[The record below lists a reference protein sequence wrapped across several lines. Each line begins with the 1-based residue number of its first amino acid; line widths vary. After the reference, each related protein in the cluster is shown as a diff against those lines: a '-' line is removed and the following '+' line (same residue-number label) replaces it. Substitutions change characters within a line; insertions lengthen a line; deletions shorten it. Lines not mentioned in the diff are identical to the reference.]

1 MTTTLVTCLY
11 DLQKRNVNQHRTV
24 PWMIER
30 GRAVLE
36 LPQELVI
43 FTDPELAGLVA
54 DLRKDLPTQVVADCP
69 LKELLDPEVRS
80 LIGKGRLQ
88 GNARKEKVTHG
99 YVELM
104 WAKYAMLK
112 YALLKTGGGEGGDKV
127 GWIDLAIAHVA
138 KVPPDL
144 ARILDDDGWLK
155 EGPRIRAHALRLFD
169 ARDVSDPGYWENV
182 QGHLAGGLVV
192 GDRSSMWSLT
202 NLFFDAAKKALGMGL
217 APLDEGVLSYIA
229 GTNPALFALS
239 YGDYE
244 DILRNHDRVRGGHR
258 HLGWMLNDARE
269 RGKNDRALVAAIGSA
284 AIDEVA
290 QLTSAQPLPEDRP
303 LLGLVMIVKNEAPR
317 IAEVLRTFRPVIDRW
332 TILDTG
338 STDGTQDIIRKEL
351 ADVPGQL
358 HEEPFVDFSTSR
370 NRAIELHG
378 SQTTFAILPNGDLL
392 EGATTLRSFLEAH
405 EKDHATAYKIRIA
418 PGHYF
423 HPFVVRTGCGWHYEG
438 RTHEC
443 LMGDGAGS
451 AIDGARLLRDRGART
466 SEEWRQRWQRDL
478 GLLQADLAD
487 KPTNPRPYFYLGQ
500 THECLGEHEAALRYF
515 EQRAKMGGYFDECF
529 EAKLRVGKMLEKVGT
544 WDGALAAYLD
554 AHAFDPRRAE
564 PLACVAEHYH
574 AENSHALAYL
584 FAARAAALPKPPTDL
599 FLDEHV
605 YEVRAHD
612 LAAISAFYA
621 PSVPRDEGRRHAL
634 AALRASPG
642 DERLRANYAFYVQS
656 AAELFRGTRTQ
667 GIDFTPEPPYT
678 TSTPSILR
686 FKDRWLCVVRTV
698 NYKID
703 NGRYVMPPGD
713 DKIRTRNYV
722 LELDRDLDTGR
733 FATRRATEV
742 TDRSDRVRTD
752 YVISGYEDCRLFDH
766 GGKLYFTATVCDL
779 TDDGQREIVLAHLGD
794 DYAVEKVV
802 PLRGPWSR
810 VPQKNWMPI
819 VTDSGALALKR
830 GLEAGGFVVRTADDP
845 LRIIYAAQHGTIL
858 EVDPNEGVLSSPPQI
873 GHGRLRGGS
882 QAIEVDGDLIYLV
895 HDVAFPGSGRM
906 YLHRFVRADRDGK
919 ILAMTDPFYFEQLG
933 IEFCAGL
940 ARDPRRG
947 GADQLVASYSVHD
960 ASSRLATFDLERV
973 LGQMKTDYVI

>member
-1 MTTTLVTCLY
+1 MTTTLVTCLH

-24 PWMIER
+24 PWMLEN

-54 DLRKDLPTQVVADCP
+54 DLRKDRPTRVVADCP
-69 LKELLDPEVRS
+69 LEELLDPEIRRQIEAS
-80 LIGKGRLQ
+80 RLQ
-88 GNARKEKVTHG
+88 GNARREKVTHG

-112 YALLKTGGGEGGDKV
+112 HAMLYPVHFKTGTETERESESEGRVDKV
-127 GWIDLAIAHVA
+127 GWIDFAIAHVA

-144 ARILDDDGWLK
+144 AQILDEDGWLR

-169 ARDVSDPGYWENV
+169 DRDVCHPSYWENV

-192 GDRSSMWSLT
+192 GDRPSMWRLT
-202 NLFFDAAKKALGMGL
+202 DLFFEAAKKALGMGL
-217 APLDEGVLSYIA
+217 APLDEGVLSYVA
-229 GTNPALFALS
+229 GTHPDLFALS

-244 DILRNHDRVRGGHR
+244 DILRNHDRVRGGHQ

-269 RGKNDRALVAAIGSA
+269 RGKSDRDLVAAIGSA
-284 AIDEVA
+284 AIDEA
-290 QLTSAQPLPEDRP
+290 ASQTSARPLPEGRP
-303 LLGLVMIVKNEAPR
+303 LLGLCMIVKNEAPR
-317 IAEVLRTFRPVIDRW
+317 IAEVLSTFRPVIDRW

-338 STDGTQDIIRKEL
+338 STDGTQDIVRREL
-351 ADVPGQL
+351 AGVPGQL

-370 NRAIELHG
+370 NRALALHG
-378 SQTTFAILPNGDLL
+378 TQTTFAILPNGDLL
-392 EGATTLRSFLEAH
+392 EGAQALRDFLEAH
-405 EKDHATAYKIRIA
+405 AKDHATAYKIRIA

-443 LMGDGAGS
+443 LMGSGAGP
-451 AIDGARLLRDRGART
+451 AIDGARLLRDRSSRT
-466 SEEWRQRWQRDL
+466 SDQWRQRWQRDL

-487 KPTNPRPYFYLGQ
+487 SPTNPRPYFYLGQ

-544 WDGALAAYLD
+544 WGGALEAFLE

-584 FAARAAALPKPPTDL
+584 FASRAAALPKPPTDL

-621 PSVPRDEGRRHAL
+621 PGVPRGEGRRHAL
-634 AALRASPG
+634 AALRARPG

-667 GIDFTPEPPYT
+667 GVDFAPEPPYT
-678 TSTPSILR
+678 ASTPSILR
-686 FKDRWLCVVRTV
+686 LGLRHGDRWLCVVRTV

-703 NGRYVMPPGD
+703 GGRYVMPPGD

-722 LELDRDLDTGR
+722 LELDRDLDGR
-733 FATRRATEV
+733 FSTRRAIEV
-742 TDRSDRVRTD
+742 ADRSDRVRTD

-766 GGKLYFTATVCDL
+766 DGDLYFTATVCDL

-802 PLRGPWSR
+802 PLRGPWSSQ
-810 VPQKNWMPI
+810 PQKNWMPI
-819 VTDSGALALKR
+819 VASG
-830 GLEAGGFVVRTADDP
+830 GP
-845 LRIIYAAQHGTIL
+845 LRIVYAAQHGTIL
-858 EVDPNEGVLSSPPQI
+858 EVDPNEGVLSEPSQV

-882 QAIEVDGDLIYLV
+882 QAIEVEGSLLYLV

-906 YLHRFVRADRDGK
+906 YLHRFVQADRDGK
-919 ILAMTDPFYFEQLG
+919 ISAMTDPFYFEQLG

-940 ARDPRRG
+940 ARAPGRG

-973 LGQMKTDYVI
+973 LGQLKTDYVV